1 MSRASKRRLL
11 LVGLFV
17 GGLALW
23 LVMTVTPVGNTFSR
37 LGLLTGAGA
46 ALVALGLLAPP
57 RGRVVLAGV
66 LLAVMSVVAFAPAR
80 PLDVARVRAGV
91 VKEARGLAGTRYVWG
106 GENGLGIDCS
116 GLVRNSL
123 RHALLEEVFAGAN
136 PGLLRAVLELWFFDA
151 SALALKDGYRGLARP
166 LGTVESLN
174 ALPPSALEPGDFMV
188 TANGVHTMVYAG
200 DGEWLEADP
209 DVGRVIAVTT
219 PTTNG
224 WFTLP
229 AALMRWAVLDGASSR

>member
-11 LVGLFV
+11 HVGLFT
-17 GGLALW
+17 GGLGLW
-23 LVMTVTPVGNTFSR
+23 LVMTVAPIGSTFSR
-37 LGLLTGAGA
+37 LALLAGAGA
-46 ALVALGLLAPP
+46 ALVALGLLASV
-57 RGRVVLAGV
+57 RVRLIGALVLGVLAA
-66 LLAVMSVVAFAPAR
+66 LVAFTPAR

-91 VKEARGLAGTRYVWG
+91 VKEARSLVGTRYVWG

-166 LGTVESLN
+166 VGQAESLN
-174 ALPPSALEPGDFMV
+174 ALAPAALEPGDFMV

-200 DGEWLEADP
+200 NGEWLEADP

-219 PTTNG
+219 PTTKLVG
-224 WFTLP
+224 S
-229 AALMRWAVLDGASSR
+229 V